1 MPADMDYKKRSRN
14 RFVAFISFVAA
25 GGMLGAA
32 FAAVPLYEV
41 FCQVTGYGGTPQTAA
56 APPSNVLN
64 RQIEIRFN
72 SDVDKALRWR
82 VDPMQDSI
90 SVKVGESALAMY
102 RAKNLS
108 PNIITGTAAFNVTPA
123 KAGPY
128 FTKIECFCFTEQK
141 LGAGATVDMPVSFF
155 VDPAIGEDPN
165 LNDVTTITLSYAFF
179 HTETLSTH
187 TARVG
192 NVSNDING

>member
-1 MPADMDYKKRSRN
+1 MELLADMDCKKRSRN
-14 RFVAFISFVAA
+14 RFVAVISFVAA

-41 FCQVTGYGGTPQTAA
+41 FCQVTGYGGTTQTAA

-64 RQIEIRFN
+64 RHIEIRFN

-90 SVKVGESALAMY
+90 RVKVGESALAMY

-108 PNIITGTAAFNVTPA
+108 PNIYQHIV
-123 KAGPY
+123 
-128 FTKIECFCFTEQK
+128 
-141 LGAGATVDMPVSFF
+141 
-155 VDPAIGEDPN
+155 
-165 LNDVTTITLSYAFF
+165 
-179 HTETLSTH
+179 
-187 TARVG
+187 
-192 NVSNDING
+192 